1 LKDEPK
7 PSFNQVPLFV
17 SQMLTSDKARCR
29 LHGGMS
35 LSGHDHPNYR
45 HGHATKA
52 YRKQLAESNA
62 FIKHLEFMLI
72 ELGAIA
78 PKRKKRNTMF

>member
-1 LKDEPK
+1 
-7 PSFNQVPLFV
+7 
-17 SQMLTSDKARCR
+17 
-29 LHGGMS
+29 MS
-35 LSGHDHPNYR
+35 LSGHGHPNYR

-78 PKRKKRNTMF
+78 PKRKKRNTMI